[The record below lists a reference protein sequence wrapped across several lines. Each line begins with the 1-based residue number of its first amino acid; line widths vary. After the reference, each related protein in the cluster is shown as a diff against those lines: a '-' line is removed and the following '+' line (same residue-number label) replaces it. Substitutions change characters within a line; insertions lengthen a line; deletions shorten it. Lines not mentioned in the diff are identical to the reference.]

1 MQKVRSLLVKTNPFQ
16 EADES
21 VFVLLKEIKKLI
33 KNKTKTGN
41 GKLPTRE
48 LEALEKSEQYE
59 WVHEALRALKTAV
72 SVEKVIEGMPVSA
85 QFALEM
91 MQ

>member
-1 MQKVRSLLVKTNPFQ
+1 M
-16 EADES
+16 
-21 VFVLLKEIKKLI
+21 
-33 KNKTKTGN
+33 
-41 GKLPTRE
+41 
-48 LEALEKSEQYE
+48 
-59 WVHEALRALKTAV
+59 RALKTAV